1 MQSTSDS
8 NNIPVELDQREGD
21 GMLVS
26 LLWRRARNVV
36 SVAVHD
42 GNTGV
47 EFELIVPPDRALD
60 AFNHPFAYAA

>member
-8 NNIPVELDQREGD
+8 NNIPVELDQREHD

-47 EFELIVPPDRALD
+47 EFELIVPPHRALD

>member
-1 MQSTSDS
+1 MKRTPDS
-8 NNIPVELDQREGD
+8 NNIPVELDRREGD

-42 GNTGV
+42 GRTGL
-47 EFELIVPPDRALD
+47 EFELEVPPHRALD

>member
-1 MQSTSDS
+1 MQSTSHI
-8 NNIPVELDQREGD
+8 NNIPVELDRREGD

-42 GNTGV
+42 GRTGT
-47 EFELIVPPDRALD
+47 EFELIVPPSRALV